1 MNKVMVT
8 LRLPKSLSVAD
19 IQQKFGLSDEEID
32 KNFGVV
38 EIDPRDHLYTVLVDP
53 SATARLGQGSGLDYA
68 GPYSNPKIA
77 TFELPQS

>member
-8 LRLPKSLSVAD
+8 LRLPTPLSLD
-19 IQQKFGLSDEEID
+19 QIQEKFGLTGGEID
-32 KNFGVV
+32 KDFGVV
-38 EIDPRDHLYTVLVDP
+38 EIDPREHLYTVLVGP
-53 SATARLGQGSGLDYA
+53 TAASKLGRGSGLDYS